1 MQPDWPT
8 PFQVHILFKY
18 DGYDFAGVEG
28 VYLNNMNAEDARD
41 IHNGTSMMDTF
52 YVKTFKVN
60 DMERIRNDL

>member
-28 VYLNNMNAEDARD
+28 VYLNKKNP
-41 IHNGTSMMDTF
+41 
-52 YVKTFKVN
+52 
-60 DMERIRNDL
+60 